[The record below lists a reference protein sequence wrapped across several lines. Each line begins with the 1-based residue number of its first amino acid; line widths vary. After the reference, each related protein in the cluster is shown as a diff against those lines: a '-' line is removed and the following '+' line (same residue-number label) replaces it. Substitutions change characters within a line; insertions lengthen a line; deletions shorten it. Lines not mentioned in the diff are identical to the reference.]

1 MTTFADD
8 PAKIARDEADLAER
22 KRRLGLEKTDEPTV
36 IDLDETGEIKD
47 SDELA
52 VPEKEPWPH
61 EILADFYGEDWE
73 VRKPSEQAL
82 AGFALAAGKYVPQK
96 LQNDLV
102 GLFIKNHMSEESHEH
117 MYERLMN
124 PDDPDF
130 TPQTLGE
137 MMREIALL
145 GRDEL
150 KAEERKSVES

>member
-1 MTTFADD
+1 MTAFTDD
-8 PAKIARDEADLAER
+8 LSKIERDEADLAER
-22 KRRLGLEKTDEPTV
+22 KRRLGLEKSDEPTV
-36 IDLDETGEIKD
+36 IDIDETGEIKD

-150 KAEERKSVES
+150 KAEERKSVTS